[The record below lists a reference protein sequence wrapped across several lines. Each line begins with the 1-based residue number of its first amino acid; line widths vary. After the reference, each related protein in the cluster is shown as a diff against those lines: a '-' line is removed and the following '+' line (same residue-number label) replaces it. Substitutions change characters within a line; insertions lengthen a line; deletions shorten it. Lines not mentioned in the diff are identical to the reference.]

1 MNQGK
6 RSKVAHPAARS
17 VAVKCKKP
25 DVQTQDLDR
34 SLGYSLRRA
43 QISTFAAFSSAMMRY
58 DVRPSQ
64 YAVLVLIR
72 ANPGMSQS
80 AACACLSIQKAN
92 FVTLLDRLEQRGW
105 TERGKGSD
113 RRASVLRLTRS
124 GQVFVRKI
132 EAAHGRMEQ
141 RLAARLGDKRTKKLL
156 RLLHD
161 FCETGTGKH

>member
-1 MNQGK
+1 L
-6 RSKVAHPAARS
+6 
-17 VAVKCKKP
+17 
-25 DVQTQDLDR
+25 QTQDLDS

-72 ANPGMSQS
+72 ANPGMSQAS
-80 AACACLSIQKAN
+80 ACACLRIQKTN

-105 TERGKGSD
+105 AERGKAGSD

-124 GQVFVRKI
+124 GQVFVRKL
-132 EAAHGRMEQ
+132 ETAHSRME
-141 RLAARLGDKRTKKLL
+141 RKLAARLGDKRTSQLL
-156 RLLHD
+156 QLLHA
-161 FCETGTGKH
+161 FCTAEAGRH